1 MLTEGYSL
9 ARLTH
14 RTDTIS
20 EERAAETRRG
30 QRREGHVKEY
40 HPLPLVPG
48 EVGKFTSSHIP

>member
-14 RTDTIS
+14 RPDTIS
-20 EERAAETRRG
+20 EERTTEKRKG
-30 QRREGHVKEY
+30 QRKEEHVKEY
-40 HPLPLVPG
+40 HPLPWVPG